1 MEWRHAHATLIPAEH
16 ANPGVS
22 QIGVVVYDDGLFRD
36 ALIAQCA
43 AGLVAS
49 GYRLGGVVQSNA
61 HRRGRRRCDMYVND
75 LLSGDEIKISLDR
88 GNEARGC
95 RLDPDAFARI
105 DAWVERAVLERVDLL
120 IINKFGREEAHGRG
134 LRPVIAEAL
143 IAEIPLVIGVSTKN
157 LCDFLTFVGD
167 SATRLKP
174 DIEAITA
181 WCRNAIERGA
191 LHLFEPRPSSV
202 QALRRLM
209 TSR

>member
-1 MEWRHAHATLIPAEH
+1 MEWRHEHATLI
-16 ANPGVS
+16 
-22 QIGVVVYDDGLFRD
+22 L
-36 ALIAQCA
+36 
-43 AGLVAS
+43 
-49 GYRLGGVVQSNA
+49 
-61 HRRGRRRCDMYVND
+61 
-75 LLSGDEIKISLDR
+75 
-88 GNEARGC
+88 
-95 RLDPDAFARI
+95 
-105 DAWVERAVLERVDLL
+105 
-120 IINKFGREEAHGRG
+120 INKFGREEADGRG

-202 QALRRLM
+202 QA
-209 TSR
+209 